1 MKFIILFLISTIVFA
16 SNDVTIVKIRGQVK
30 YNDEVIDKDS
40 IITQSGKIQT
50 SKRSFIKIKINKWG
64 NTVVLGPNSKMNI
77 DLGKDFKTKKV
88 GLLHGAFR
96 WIGKHNKKSKNNGRI
111 YTRTAS
117 LGVRGT
123 DFFLKANELLGE
135 SEIVLFDGLVN
146 FANINDSNDA
156 ELIKKG
162 QWGGIGGRYGT
173 KVKVIDSLPS
183 NVIKHFD
190 KLLKL

>member
-1 MKFIILFLISTIVFA
+1 MKILILCLMTTLAFA
-16 SNDVTIVKIRGQVK
+16 KSDVTIIKIRGTVK
-30 YNDEVIDKDS
+30 YNGKTINKDS
-40 IITQSGKIQT
+40 VITESGKIQT
-50 SKRSFIKIKINKWG
+50 SKRSFVKVRINKWN

-77 DLGKDFKTKKV
+77 DLTKDFKTKKV
-88 GLLHGAFR
+88 GLIHGAFR
-96 WIGKHNKKSKNNGRI
+96 WIGKHNKKSKDNGEI

-146 FANINDSNDA
+146 FANIKDEKDA
-156 ELIKKG
+156 KLITKG
-162 QWGGIGGRYGT
+162 QWGGIGGRYGS
-173 KVKVIDSLPS
+173 KVKVIDALPS
-183 NVIKHFD
+183 NVIQHFN